1 MVQTL
6 ARLPHATRDVI
17 FCSAQCLFI
26 PILNVFLIIQII
38 QTLFRR
44 RLFAASILGC
54 LSQLS
59 ILLIVTGPPEVVCNM
74 RATRWGGIWPPAIF
88 KTLRISFDICSNF
101 QRIKNKVYI
110 LIIFKKSYWNFS
122 LSCLL
127 IISLQDLSWDT
138 WSDRNI
144 RKWLVFQPQI
154 CWNCQLGR

>member
-26 PILNVFLIIQII
+26 LILNVFLIIQVI

-44 RLFAASILGC
+44 RLFANAASILGC

-74 RATRWGGIWPPAIF
+74 RATRWGGIWGI
-88 KTLRISFDICSNF
+88 
-101 QRIKNKVYI
+101 
-110 LIIFKKSYWNFS
+110 
-122 LSCLL
+122 
-127 IISLQDLSWDT
+127 
-138 WSDRNI
+138 
-144 RKWLVFQPQI
+144 
-154 CWNCQLGR
+154 